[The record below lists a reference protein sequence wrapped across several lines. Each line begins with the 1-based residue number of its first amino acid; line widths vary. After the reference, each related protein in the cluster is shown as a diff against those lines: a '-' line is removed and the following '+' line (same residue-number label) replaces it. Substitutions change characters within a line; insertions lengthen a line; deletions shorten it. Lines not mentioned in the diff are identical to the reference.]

1 MLKKLLPGFATL
13 RVLHKASVTHRLSL
27 DDAALVCDHLGTPT
41 LAAYAA
47 YRRAACDPQVTAE
60 SRQAAVA
67 AFLSDIEPH
76 LGFSPYALQYAL
88 REVGF
93 FAAAATLVVGLLVV
107 RAWL

>member
-27 DDAALVCDHLGTPT
+27 GDAAFVSEHLGPGEP
-41 LAAYAA
+41 YEA
-47 YRRAACDPQVTAE
+47 YRRAVCDPQVTAE
-60 SRQAAVA
+60 SMQAAVA

-76 LGFSPYALQYAL
+76 LGFSPYAL

-93 FAAAATLVVGLLVV
+93 FAAAALLVVGLLAV

>member
-13 RVLHKASVTHRLSL
+13 RVLHKTVVTHRLSL
-27 DDAALVCDHLGTPT
+27 DDAAFVCDHLGTPT

-47 YRRAACDPQVTAE
+47 YRRAVCDPQVTAD
-60 SRQAAVA
+60 SMQAAAAA

-76 LGFSPYALQYAL
+76 LGFSPYAL

-93 FAAAATLVVGLLVV
+93 FAAAALLVVGLLVV

>member
-76 LGFSPYALQYAL
+76 LGFSPYAL

-93 FAAAATLVVGLLVV
+93 FAAAALLVVGLLVV